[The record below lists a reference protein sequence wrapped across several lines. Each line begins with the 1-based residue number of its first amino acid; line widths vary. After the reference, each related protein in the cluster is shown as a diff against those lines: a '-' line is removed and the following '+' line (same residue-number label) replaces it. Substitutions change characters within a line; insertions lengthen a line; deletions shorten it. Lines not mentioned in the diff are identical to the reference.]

1 MKINFPFSP
10 ELKKL
15 FKIYNETGDNLRI
28 VGGAVRNFLLQKE
41 ISDIDLA
48 TKLRI
53 SDSIAI
59 LKENKIRYIPTGL
72 KHGTIT
78 ALINKK
84 TFEITT
90 LRSDKNCDGRFAD
103 VEFVTSYQEDAKRRD
118 FTINALFLDEEGRI
132 CDYFNGISD
141 INNGIIKFINDPIIR
156 IKEDYLRILR
166 FFRFFCDYGTKL
178 DFKSLKATIK
188 LNQNLEYLS
197 ADRVRNEFLKII
209 ASKHTE
215 NLLLI
220 LRIFNKFQFSN
231 ILFSEEINIK
241 NYQNLLKLEQNN
253 IDFDIRIKFFTIFNK
268 SNNLNNICH
277 NLNFSNKD
285 KNYILE
291 LQKYHIINFD
301 IKKIDLIKLLYKF
314 PKETLIDFLKIRLI
328 LSKNDKNN
336 EFLQLKNY
344 ILDQNC
350 PKFILNGNDLLKIGI
365 EAKDI
370 GNKLRELK
378 DIWIES
384 EFNIS
389 KDELLYQISS

>member
-10 ELKKL
+10 ELEKL

-28 VGGAVRNFLLQKE
+28 VGGAVRNFLLKKE

-59 LKENKIRYIPTGL
+59 LKKNKIRYIPTGL
-72 KHGTIT
+72 KHGTVT

-118 FTINALFLDEEGRI
+118 FTINALFLDEKGQI
-132 CDYFNGISD
+132 YDYFNGISD
-141 INNGIIKFINDPIIR
+141 INNGVIKFINNPAIR

-166 FFRFFCDYGTKL
+166 FFRFFCDYGIKL
-178 DFKSLKATIK
+178 DFKSLKSVIK
-188 LNQNLEYLS
+188 LNHNLKYLS

-209 ASKHTE
+209 NSKNTE
-215 NLLLI
+215 NIILI
-220 LRIFNKFQFSN
+220 LKILNKFQFSG
-231 ILFSEEINIK
+231 ILFSEEIDIE
-241 NYQNLLKLEQNN
+241 NYQNLLKLQKND
-253 IDFDIRIKFFTIFNK
+253 IDFNIRIKFFTIFNK

-291 LQKYHIINFD
+291 LQKYQIVNFD
-301 IKKIDLIKLLYKF
+301 IKKIDLIKLLYQF
-314 PKETLIDFLKIRLI
+314 PKEILIDFLKVRLI
-328 LSKNDKNN
+328 LSKNNKNN
-336 EFLQLKNY
+336 EFLQLKSH
-344 ILDQNC
+344 ILNQNC
-350 PKFILNGNDLLKIGI
+350 PKFILNGNDLLKMGITAKEIG
-365 EAKDI
+365 D
-370 GNKLRELK
+370 KLQKLK

-384 EFNIS
+384 KFNIS
-389 KDELLYQISS
+389 KDELLAMI

>member
-1 MKINFPFSP
+1 MKISFPFSP

-15 FKIYNETGDNLRI
+15 FKIYNKTSDNLRI
-28 VGGAVRNFLLQKE
+28 VGGAVRNFLLKKE

-78 ALINKK
+78 AIINKK

-90 LRSDKNCDGRFAD
+90 LRSDKNCNGRFAD
-103 VEFVTSYQEDAKRRD
+103 VEFITSYQEDAKRRD
-118 FTINALFLDEEGRI
+118 FTINALFLDEKGQI
-132 CDYFNGISD
+132 YDYFNGISD
-141 INNGIIKFINDPIIR
+141 INNGVIKFINDPIIR

-178 DFKSLKATIK
+178 DFKSLKSVIK
-188 LNQNLEYLS
+188 LNQNLRYLS
-197 ADRVRNEFLKII
+197 ADRVRNEFIKII
-209 ASKHTE
+209 NSKNTE

-231 ILFSEEINIK
+231 ILFSEEIDIK
-241 NYQNLLKLEQNN
+241 NYQNLLKFQKSN

-268 SNNLNNICH
+268 SNNLSNICH

-291 LQKYHIINFD
+291 LQKYQIINFD

-314 PKETLIDFLKIRLI
+314 PKELLIDFLKIRLI

-336 EFLQLKNY
+336 DFLQLKHY
-344 ILDQNC
+344 ILDHNC
-350 PKFILNGNDLLKIGI
+350 PKFILNGNDLLKMGV
-365 EAKDI
+365 EAKKI
-370 GNKLRELK
+370 GDKLQKLK

-389 KDELLYQISS
+389 KDELLVMI